1 LLNENRKRTRGGDAF
16 TPSDPAGR
24 ITTKEVWK
32 LISSLKDIIHHQ
44 TAAIETTQNEL
55 QEIKHNQNV
64 LQEQN
69 EKLYEEVKVLR
80 TQVESAPAVT
90 TTRTW
95 AAVAAN
101 GGDAPPLLS
110 HQQPEKEPNF
120 VRISTQRTFV
130 DPRDNDHIEENAFG
144 RYLPTDAVNAH
155 IRTALQSD
163 AATQDAQ
170 VAGIGTTKTGYLIRF
185 KNVESAE
192 MARNNTEWLHKLG
205 NNTKLVKPRF
215 GVVVHRT
222 PTEEF
227 DLEADATQAAEKIIE
242 DNDLAEHG
250 FHIEELAW
258 MKAKDKALG
267 KFASLGIWF
276 DSAEGA
282 EHMLSSGFLVNQHYI
297 PHVERREIKKK
308 RCFRC
313 QRFGHLA
320 WTCKETPRCGHCAGQ
335 HERERCPPGVRA
347 RCLDCT
353 GEHPT
358 GDRQCPT
365 PVTSNPTRC

>member
-1 LLNENRKRTRGGDAF
+1 
-16 TPSDPAGR
+16 
-24 ITTKEVWK
+24 VWK
-32 LISSLKDIIHHQ
+32 LISTLKDVIRHQ
-44 TAAIETTQNEL
+44 TTTIAATQNEL

-69 EKLYEEVKVLR
+69 ERLHEEVKALR
-80 TQVESAPAVT
+80 VQLENAPAAT
-90 TTRTW
+90 ATRTW

-101 GGDAPPLLS
+101 TGNATPAPH
-110 HQQPEKEPNF
+110 HQQSEKEQNC

-130 DPRDNDHIEENAFG
+130 DPRDNDDGDGNAFG
-144 RYLPTDAVNAH
+144 RYLPTDAVNTH
-155 IRTALQSD
+155 IRSALQSD
-163 AATQDAQ
+163 DATQDAQ

-185 KNVESAE
+185 KDTASAE
-192 MARNNTEWLHKLG
+192 AARNNTGWLHKLG

-227 DLEADATQAAEKIIE
+227 DLETGATQAAEKIIN
-242 DNDLAEHG
+242 DNDLAELG
-250 FHIEELAW
+250 FHIDELAW

-282 EHMLSSGFLVNQHYI
+282 EHMLRNGFLVNQHYI
-297 PHVERREIKKK
+297 SHVERREIKKK

-347 RCLDCT
+347 RCLDCN

-358 GDRQCPT
+358 GDRQCPGST
-365 PVTSNPTRC
+365 TSNPIRC